1 MYEGVSNSALADIDV
16 VASAESR
23 YHSHEN
29 NGERVYFNAARGGA
43 GASADKHEH
52 DGQEVSAVGERGEV
66 DGVEAG
72 GAGSSGIKKCYQPFI
87 PQREIPVSG
96 IISFEKE
103 KEQSRNEEK

>member
-1 MYEGVSNSALADIDV
+1 MHEGIGNSALSDIDV
-16 VASAESR
+16 LASAESR

-52 DGQEVSAVGERGEV
+52 DGQKVSAVGERGEV
-66 DGVEAG
+66 NGIEAG
-72 GAGSSGIKKCYQPFI
+72 RAGSSGIKERNQPFV

-96 IISFEKE
+96 IISLEKE
-103 KEQSRNEEK
+103 KE